1 MAQDQLKTAERTKV
15 LVVEDEIIVARDVC
29 NMLQS
34 LGYKAISVASSSEEA
49 VKTAQ
54 KESPHIVLMDIML
67 KGKMNGVEAAGFIYT
82 QLNIPVVYL
91 TSYADENTIQKA
103 KKTEPFG
110 YLLKPFEEH
119 DLQTTIEIALYK
131 FSMERKLKRRE
142 KWLSTILKNIED
154 GVIATDKNGKV
165 NFMNE
170 RGAEITGWK
179 LDDAFNKNLREIYPI
194 FSEKTD
200 ISLKIPVEKILKG
213 KRTRIHHEVMLH
225 SKSGAKVPIYQDVN
239 PIQDEGGK
247 TTGLVVTFSDI
258 TQRKKAEKQIKKSLE
273 NQRKVI
279 EGVAQAMAFTIETR
293 DPYTAGH
300 QRRVTT
306 LAVKIAKEMK
316 LEQDKIE
323 GIRMASTLHDIGKIY
338 IPAEILSKP
347 GKISEV
353 EHNMIKTHPKVGA
366 DILKSIEFPWPVSD
380 IVRQHHE
387 RMDGSGYPDGLSG
400 EEILIEARVLAV
412 ADVIE
417 AMASHRPY
425 RAALSLEDSLNEI
438 RKNKGILYDEKAA
451 EAAIKVCSEE
461 GFHFS

>member
-1 MAQDQLKTAERTKV
+1 MTENQLKIAERTKV

-49 VKTAQ
+49 IKTA
-54 KESPHIVLMDIML
+54 KKKSPHIVLMDIML
-67 KGKMNGVEAAGFIYT
+67 EGKMNGVEAADFIYT
-82 QLNIPVVYL
+82 QLNIPIVYL

-110 YLLKPFEEH
+110 YLLKPFEER

-142 KWLSTILKNIED
+142 KWLSTILKNIGD

-170 RGAEITGWK
+170 QGEEITGWK
-179 LDDAFNKNLREIYPI
+179 LEGAYNKNLKKIYPI
-194 FSEKTD
+194 YSEKTNAS
-200 ISLKIPVEKILKG
+200 IKIPVEKLLKG
-213 KRTRIHHEVMLH
+213 KRTRIHHEVVLH
-225 SKSGAKVPIYQDVN
+225 SKSGAKVPIYQDIN
-239 PIQDEGGK
+239 PTLDEEGM

-258 TQRKKAEKQIKKSLE
+258 TQRKKAEKQLKKSWE
-273 NQRKVI
+273 NQRKAM
-279 EGVAQAMAFTIETR
+279 EGVVEAMAFTIETR

-306 LAVKIAKEMK
+306 LAVRIAKEMK

-323 GIRMASTLHDIGKIY
+323 GIRMAGTLHDIGKIY

-353 EHNMIKTHPKVGA
+353 EYNMIKTHPKVGA
-366 DILKSIEFPWPVSD
+366 DILKTIEFPWPVAD

-400 EEILIEARVLAV
+400 KEILIEARVLAV

-425 RAALSLEDSLNEI
+425 RAALSLEDALNEI
-438 RKNKGILYDEKAA
+438 RKNKGILYDERVS
-451 EAAIKVCSEE
+451 EAALKVCSEG
-461 GFHFS
+461 GFSFD

>member
-1 MAQDQLKTAERTKV
+1 
-15 LVVEDEIIVARDVC
+15 
-29 NMLQS
+29 
-34 LGYKAISVASSSEEA
+34 
-49 VKTAQ
+49 
-54 KESPHIVLMDIML
+54 
-67 KGKMNGVEAAGFIYT
+67 
-82 QLNIPVVYL
+82 
-91 TSYADENTIQKA
+91 
-103 KKTEPFG
+103 
-110 YLLKPFEEH
+110 
-119 DLQTTIEIALYK
+119 
-131 FSMERKLKRRE
+131 
-142 KWLSTILKNIED
+142 
-154 GVIATDKNGKV
+154 
-165 NFMNE
+165 
-170 RGAEITGWK
+170 AEITGWK

-200 ISLKIPVEKILKG
+200 ISLIIPVEKILEG

-225 SKSGAKVPIYQDVN
+225 SKSGAKVPIYQNVN

-273 NQRKVI
+273 NQREVI

-306 LAVKIAKEMK
+306 LAVRIAKEMK

-400 EEILIEARVLAV
+400 EEILIEARILAV

-425 RAALSLEDSLNEI
+425 RAALSLEDALNEI
-438 RKNKGILYDEKAA
+438 RRNKGILYDEKAA

-461 GFHFS
+461 DFHFS

>member
-1 MAQDQLKTAERTKV
+1 MAQDQLKIAERTKV

-34 LGYKAISVASSSEEA
+34 LGYKAISIASTSEEA
-49 VKTAQ
+49 IKTA
-54 KESPHIVLMDIML
+54 KKKAPHIVLMDIML
-67 KGKMNGVEAAGFIYT
+67 EGKMSGVEAADFIYT
-82 QLNIPVVYL
+82 QLNIPIVYL

-110 YLLKPFEEH
+110 YLLKPFEER

-142 KWLSTILKNIED
+142 KWLSTILKNIGD
-154 GVIATDKNGKV
+154 GVIATDESGKV

-170 RGAEITGWK
+170 QGEEITGWK
-179 LDDAFNKNLREIYPI
+179 LNDAFNKNIRKIYPI

-200 ISLKIPVEKILKG
+200 ASLKIPVERLLKG
-213 KRTRIHHEVMLH
+213 ERTRIHHDVVLH
-225 SKSGAKVPIYQDVN
+225 SKTGSKIPVYQDIN
-239 PIQDEGGK
+239 PSLDEEGM

-258 TQRKKAEKQIKKSLE
+258 TQRKRAEMQLKKYWE
-273 NQRKVI
+273 DQRKAM
-279 EGVAQAMAFTIETR
+279 EGVVEAMAFTIETR

-300 QRRVTT
+300 QRRVTK
-306 LAVKIAKEMK
+306 LAVKIAREMK

-323 GIRMASTLHDIGKIY
+323 GIRMAGTLHDIGKIY

-353 EHNMIKTHPKVGA
+353 EYNMIKTHPKVGA
-366 DILKSIEFPWPVSD
+366 DILKSIEFPWPVAD

-400 EEILIEARVLAV
+400 EEILLEARVLAV

-425 RAALSLEDSLNEI
+425 RAALSLEDALNEI
-438 RKNKGILYDEKAA
+438 NKHKGILYDEKAA
-451 EAAIKVCSEE
+451 DAAIEICSED
-461 GFHFS
+461 GFYFD